1 MRNIINCYITHFFIM
16 SEQTTAYIGNQSGLC
31 VTTGEHRLSTSAQE
45 PMEEYIQRVVSHML
59 RHSDL
64 PTYDATMLDASS
76 RYEAIRAFRFAIETL
91 TDTNSHRL
99 TVNDIEVMAKIVIK
113 LKDIK
118 LPQRGD
124 VIKKIEDIVNE
135 IGTPEKVVEVSEVE
149 L

>member
-1 MRNIINCYITHFFIM
+1 
-16 SEQTTAYIGNQSGLC
+16 
-31 VTTGEHRLSTSAQE
+31 
-45 PMEEYIQRVVSHML
+45 MEEYIQRVVRHMFQ
-59 RHSDL
+59 HSDI
-64 PTYDATMLDASS
+64 PTYDATMLNSSS

-99 TVNDIEVMAKIVIK
+99 TVNDIEVMAKILIK
-113 LKDIK
+113 LQDIK

-135 IGTPEKVVEVSEVE
+135 IGTPEKVIEVSEVE